1 MELQQI
7 RCPECHGEDIYAH
20 TTYTVQS
27 GERRTVYACPYCGI
41 YFSETYNT
49 PLAGLRRPLS
59 FISRVSEALNDGL
72 GINAACRTFR
82 VGKHSLYR
90 WLARLADLKEALLL
104 HALCHQFVQQ
114 LVEGDELYTRAHDN
128 APPDASVGWTIV
140 LMDRATRF
148 IWELQ
153 CGPRE
158 QSLFEAAM
166 QLLSRVIAQTEDLTL
181 LTDGERRYGHVLF
194 ALCLEALRT
203 GQVGRPRQVL
213 PPGAKVRV
221 KNKGDQAHKRG
232 RIRPKYQAP
241 WPEHPQTPQNLPER
255 EMQANHLEAFNSA
268 LRRRLACY
276 RRRTNTYAKAQ
287 PKLQCRLDVYW
298 ILHDFVRRHFT
309 TKQVPAVALGIL
321 DAGLSW
327 ADLLRSQYVRRLSD
341 PT

>member
-1 MELQQI
+1 M
-7 RCPECHGEDIYAH
+7 
-20 TTYTVQS
+20 
-27 GERRTVYACPYCGI
+27 
-41 YFSETYNT
+41 
-49 PLAGLRRPLS
+49 
-59 FISRVSEALNDGL
+59 
-72 GINAACRTFR
+72 
-82 VGKHSLYR
+82 
-90 WLARLADLKEALLL
+90 
-104 HALCHQFVQQ
+104 QQ
-114 LVEGDELYTRAHDN
+114 LVEGDELYTRVHDN

-140 LMDRATRF
+140 LMDRATGF
-148 IWELQ
+148 IWDLQ

-213 PPGAKVRV
+213 PPGVKVRV

-232 RIRPKYQAP
+232 RKRPKYQAP

-255 EMQANHLEAFNSA
+255 EIHANHLEAFNSA

-298 ILHDFVRRHFT
+298 ILHAFVRRHFT

-327 ADLLRSQYVRRLSD
+327 ADLFRIQYVRRLSD